1 MRCRNQFNKE
11 AETRIWFMGNRKGEI
26 QRNKKMNMVYGEQT
40 VEVQRKYE
48 NLNVV
53 HKSKENG

>member
-1 MRCRNQFNKE
+1 
-11 AETRIWFMGNRKGEI
+11 MGNRKGEI